1 MPSYSTIS
9 KMRLQVSSSL
19 SVLEARLD
27 FLDFFLLL
35 SLLLFLFLRLSFL
48 PDLLFFLLF
57 FLLLFFFLLCFL
69 EVLLSFDESPELL
82 DSD

>member
-9 KMRLQVSSSL
+9 NMRLQVSSSL

-35 SLLLFLFLRLSFL
+35 SLLLFLCLSFL
-48 PDLLFFLLF
+48 PDLLFFLLL

-69 EVLLSFDESPELL
+69 EMLLSFDESPELL
-82 DSD
+82 DSN